1 MTETKELKQ
10 KLLQKTWCKVQKP
23 EKVKSRPVV
32 ESKEKL
38 LKIPRGNAENTYQ
51 YMWMAKTAKSLSHT
65 KVHAKI
71 YLDLFLTVTTV
82 LEN

>member
-23 EKVKSRPVV
+23 EKVKSRPIV

-38 LKIPRGNAENTYQ
+38 LKIPRGNAENTY
-51 YMWMAKTAKSLSHT
+51 
-65 KVHAKI
+65 
-71 YLDLFLTVTTV
+71 
-82 LEN
+82 